1 MRPAE
6 PPVVKGQLKAE
17 AKQLGPYALE
27 RVIGEGGMGQVWLAK
42 HTRLDRLVAI
52 KLLRP
57 ELANVEQQ
65 VQRFVQE
72 ARAVNR
78 INHPHIVEIHDF
90 VEERE
95 LGRVWCVME
104 YLKGSTLKNV
114 GRETTLSIA
123 RSTKIV
129 RQVCAALEAAH
140 KVGVVHRDVKPD
152 NIFLV
157 EGKGEEDF
165 VKVLDFGVAKLR
177 EERGGH
183 GHTDTGEIV
192 GTPAYMSPEQALGQ
206 DVDARSDLY
215 SLGTLLYVLL
225 TGRFPF
231 EGVTAGQMVANIIAK
246 PPLPLPMRSR
256 SDEPIPPLL
265 ADAVM
270 KALRKEPAHRW
281 QSMAELAEALAE
293 FETTQPMRV
302 LDDDEVIEID
312 EAAEHEDLDVDVD
325 LEEPAAGRGKML
337 GWLVGMLV
345 LVSLGAAAQWMWP
358 ARGSLL
364 GGTAAQAGSHMRRL
378 DAEVRAG
385 PAEIGAPAAVGAP
398 AVVAPAPVSADKA
411 GAAKKVVKKRRTG
424 H

>member
-1 MRPAE
+1 
-6 PPVVKGQLKAE
+6 
-17 AKQLGPYALE
+17 
-27 RVIGEGGMGQVWLAK
+27 
-42 HTRLDRLVAI
+42 
-52 KLLRP
+52 
-57 ELANVEQQ
+57 
-65 VQRFVQE
+65 
-72 ARAVNR
+72 
-78 INHPHIVEIHDF
+78 
-90 VEERE
+90 
-95 LGRVWCVME
+95 ME

-302 LDDDEVIEID
+302 LDDHDVIEID
-312 EAAEHEDLDVDVD
+312 EAAEKEEDVDVD
-325 LEEPAAGRGKML
+325 VELDEPASGRGKML
-337 GWLVGMLV
+337 GWLVSMLV

-364 GGTAAQAGSHMRRL
+364 GGTAAQAGSHTRRL

-385 PAEIGAPAAVGAP
+385 PAEIA
-398 AVVAPAPVSADKA
+398 APAPVAAPAVAAPAPVQIEKA
-411 GAAKKVVKKRRTG
+411 APAKKVVKKHRT